1 MEDIFDTSFDSIINP
16 YESFSHGLVS
26 SKLWLCEKLEKVID
40 NENIVNPSLHM
51 LASWDNLLTFMLLT
65 RRPKFYGVVNAYDM
79 DSKSTT
85 NANKIC
91 DYWKFEYPK
100 VYNHTQDINTLSFSN
115 TGIESI
121 FINTSVD
128 QIDNTT
134 WYDIIP
140 KDRLV
145 CLQTT
150 NVPTTTTEWHI
161 KQSYNILTDFT
172 ETYKVSRLLYCDSID
187 INYGHLKFKR
197 HMMIGIK

>member
-16 YESFSHGLVS
+16 YESFSHGLVA
-26 SKLWLCEKLEKVID
+26 SKLWLCEKLENVID
-40 NENIVNPSLHM
+40 NENIVNPSLNI

-65 RRPKFYGVVNAYDM
+65 RRPKFYGVVNAYDV

-100 VYNHTQDINTLSFSN
+100 VYNHTKDINTLDFSN
-115 TGIESI
+115 TGSESI
-121 FINTSVD
+121 FINCSVD
-128 QIDNTT
+128 QLDNTS

-140 KDRLV
+140 DDRLV

-150 NVPTTTTEWHI
+150 DLPTSITEWQI
-161 KQSYNILTDFT
+161 KQSYSDKAAFTDS
-172 ETYKVSRLLYCDSID
+172 YRVRRLIYCESLD